1 VAFPVA
7 DGDTDATAA
16 LDALAGDCLPAGFGH
31 RGKNVLDKSVRR
43 AGAMDCA
50 RFSSNLC
57 PYALGIVDRV
67 TQLLLPNV
75 AGVLPACAP
84 SDGFVRAEL
93 YKLNVS
99 SKENPETPRLVRV

>member
-1 VAFPVA
+1 MSKLQS
-7 DGDTDATAA
+7 TLATSTFISK
-16 LDALAGDCLPAGFGH
+16 LAKLAP
-31 RGKNVLDKSVRR
+31 
-43 AGAMDCA
+43 
-50 RFSSNLC
+50 
-57 PYALGIVDRV
+57 

-99 SKENPETPRLVRV
+99 SKDSSPVPVCDG